1 MQGIPIACAIPHP
14 LFPQFQHHHHH
25 HLQMGVP
32 GGGSDNNMTPQ
43 YIGVR
48 PPIMHPFHLVLEQ
61 YPEVALHGLQLA
73 FLTGEDLKPFCSGS
87 LDDVVELTI
96 AVGQSLSANGSL
108 QQLKRNNSASSS
120 GASSSTCKP
129 QGMTSMTLKTT
140 NMHGVSH
147 TLCEWMR
154 EFRGSIRYQEAL
166 KSAIESDPDQLARDK
181 LGVCISNHIDFGLQS
196 AGNKS
201 NSHSLISLSVF
212 ADIILICDLNI

>member
-1 MQGIPIACAIPHP
+1 
-14 LFPQFQHHHHH
+14 
-25 HLQMGVP
+25 
-32 GGGSDNNMTPQ
+32 
-43 YIGVR
+43 
-48 PPIMHPFHLVLEQ
+48 
-61 YPEVALHGLQLA
+61 
-73 FLTGEDLKPFCSGS
+73 
-87 LDDVVELTI
+87 
-96 AVGQSLSANGSL
+96 
-108 QQLKRNNSASSS
+108 
-120 GASSSTCKP
+120 
-129 QGMTSMTLKTT
+129 MTLKTT

-212 ADIILICDLNI
+212 AHTFLPYLCFEYLVGRNFFRSTGFFFV